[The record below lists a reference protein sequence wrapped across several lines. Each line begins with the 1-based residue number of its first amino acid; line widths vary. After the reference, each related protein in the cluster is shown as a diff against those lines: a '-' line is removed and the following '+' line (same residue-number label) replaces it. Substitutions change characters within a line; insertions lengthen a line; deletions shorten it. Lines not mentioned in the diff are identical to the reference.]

1 MFEDENRSWA
11 GTKSRLF
18 LTFRSFLLTV
28 RFKPTILLSM
38 NNNNFTGGFRNYDE
52 YDEDFDDEFDE
63 DFDDTF
69 EEDFDEDFNNADF
82 NRDDD
87 DDEDLDEATQL
98 ARFGQFLVDDEE
110 EEKDEPEPYVRDEE
124 DEADLLNPTGMKLDK
139 KRDKKTEK
147 KTAKK
152 ADKKSE
158 KKADKKETNVFSAS
172 SVEDFPEDDEA
183 LEEDSSDF
191 DEGLIEDDGYSD
203 YDY

>member
-1 MFEDENRSWA
+1 MFSIP
-11 GTKSRLF
+11 
-18 LTFRSFLLTV
+18 LTIF
-28 RFKPTILLSM
+28 LLSM
-38 NNNNFTGGFRNYDE
+38 NNNITGGFRNYDE
-52 YDEDFDDEFDE
+52 FDEDFDDEFDE

-110 EEKDEPEPYVRDEE
+110 EEKEEPEPYVRDEE

-139 KRDKKTEK
+139 KRDKKNEKKAPKKTEK
-147 KTAKK
+147 KPE
-152 ADKKSE
+152 KKS
-158 KKADKKETNVFSAS
+158 DNNVFQSS
-172 SVEDFPEDDEA
+172 SVEDLPVDDEM
-183 LEEDSSDF
+183 LEEDSSEF
-191 DEGLIEDDGYSD
+191 DEIIEPEDDYSD

>member
-1 MFEDENRSWA
+1 M
-11 GTKSRLF
+11 
-18 LTFRSFLLTV
+18 
-28 RFKPTILLSM
+28 
-38 NNNNFTGGFRNYDE
+38 NNNFTGGFRNYDE
-52 YDEDFDDEFDE
+52 FDEDFDDEFDE

-110 EEKDEPEPYVRDEE
+110 EEKEEPEPYVRDEE

-139 KRDKKTEK
+139 KRGDKKNEK
-147 KTAKK
+147 KAP
-152 ADKKSE
+152 KKSE
-158 KKADKKETNVFSAS
+158 KKPEKKSDSSILRSS
-172 SVEDFPEDDEA
+172 SVEDLPEDDEM
-183 LEEDSSDF
+183 LEEDSSEF
-191 DEGLIEDDGYSD
+191 DDIIEPEDDYSD